1 MARVIYNIRCRDKEA
16 EVKVKQV
23 EGYTFQVGE
32 LKFGVTNTSPLPENR
47 KYDVWTVTEL
57 STGYSCAVAG
67 KKSEAIDYV
76 LKEDILEKV
85 KIGIEK
91 AGVEDINKDII
102 ASTIYYPQYK

>member
-1 MARVIYNIRCRDKEA
+1 MVRVIYNIRCRDKEA
-16 EVKVKQV
+16 GVKVKQV

-47 KYDVWTVTEL
+47 KHDVWTVTEL

-76 LKEDILEKV
+76 LKGDILEKV
-85 KIGIEK
+85 KMGIEA
-91 AGVEDINKDII
+91 AGTEDINTDII